1 MMDILPMQIGSLF
14 EGLITSVG
22 YIAIILLL
30 IVSSFVALLVI
41 VWLRRKFDFE
51 GQGEPIGRV
60 HIEIMGK
67 YALEGNLAEWQM
79 IDHEQLDLLK
89 QHDELKV
96 VPDVLKQM
104 YKEKQL
110 FIYSLKN
117 PDDSDIVD
125 KIGNRTFIISS
136 GNLKSEKYF
145 WYSQKGKFTFRSIFT
160 KEKTRNVVVYSSAK
174 KVQVLNEDRNLDDWW
189 VMSPLP
195 IVEEKQEVGFDSKV
209 VGGMSHHIEIK
220 EITNGKALSSA
231 LNFIPFVTD
240 ALSKNDYLKKELEE
254 TKNHLDDRTK
264 QLLQANQKLQKKK
277 RQLGQ
282 KPYVVRGKNESSTK
296 EKQNVMMMVV
306 AVVLGAMTVMF
317 VPDFLKNM
325 PTQSAQF
332 IGMVLALVV
341 VGGIVYMQNKQKP
354 VEEVEV
360 DDN

>member
-1 MMDILPMQIGSLF
+1 LINNTLQAVGLF
-14 EGLITSVG
+14 DGLISSVG

-30 IVSSFVALLVI
+30 LVVGFGSVIFI

-79 IDHEQLDLLK
+79 IDPEQLDLLK

-104 YKEKQL
+104 YNEKQL
-110 FIYSLKN
+110 FIYTLKN
-117 PDDSDIVD
+117 PDDSDIMD
-125 KIGNRTFIISS
+125 KLGNRTFIISS

-160 KEKTRNVVVYSSAK
+160 KEKTRNVVVYSSAR

-195 IVEEKQEVGFDSKV
+195 IVNEKQVVGFDSKV
-209 VGGMSHHIEIK
+209 VGGMSHHIEVK

-282 KPYVVRGKNESSTK
+282 KPYVVRGKNEQSIK
-296 EKQNVMMMVV
+296 EKQSIMMMVV
-306 AVVLGAMTVMF
+306 AVVLGSMTVMF

-325 PTQSAQF
+325 PEQSAQF
-332 IGMVLALVV
+332 VGMVVALIA
-341 VGGIVYMQNKQKP
+341 VGGIAYMQNKSKP
-354 VEEVEV
+354 PEEVEV
-360 DDN
+360 DEN